1 MEALEILY
9 VKTIPKLCSK
19 AKFENHILCL
29 VILDL
34 DKKSVLTSKKLTSFT
49 VCSSGNKSQLFS
61 LLLQFISQSPLRR
74 INFTS
79 RTLGAGVN
87 VNVKFSLKQKS

>member
-1 MEALEILY
+1 MLYSY

-29 VILDL
+29 VILNL
-34 DKKSVLTSKKLTSFT
+34 DTKYVLTSKNLTSFIA
-49 VCSSGNKSQLFS
+49 CSSGNKSQLFS
-61 LLLQFISQSPLRR
+61 LPVQFISQSPLKT

-87 VNVKFSLKQKS
+87 VNAKLSLKQKS